1 VPHHAPSLCPFSDHF
16 NPVSSTEIFQ
26 LQKNDSQ
33 AGEMRRLRRRREDVA
48 KARRLLITFC
58 IELLA
63 EMSGLI

>member
-1 VPHHAPSLCPFSDHF
+1 VPHHASSLCPLADHF

-33 AGEMRRLRRRREDVA
+33 AGEIRRLRRRREDVA
-48 KARRLLITFC
+48 KVRRLLITFC

-63 EMSGLI
+63 EMSELI